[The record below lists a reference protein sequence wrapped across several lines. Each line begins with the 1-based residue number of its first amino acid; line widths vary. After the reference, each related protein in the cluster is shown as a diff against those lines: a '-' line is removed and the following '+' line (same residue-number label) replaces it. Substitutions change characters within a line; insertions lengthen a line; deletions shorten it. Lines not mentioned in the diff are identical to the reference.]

1 MPYERPDR
9 TKRRAATTRTRRCAF
24 VAALLVVAG
33 CGDRTQVAS
42 ATPPDATRFT
52 RKVLVDGV
60 DEPIQ
65 LEFDQRGRVYWI
77 ERGGGIKRLDES
89 TGTVDSLGTIPVS
102 LVGEAGLIGL
112 LLDRDFE
119 RTRRLFV
126 YYSAPGDVRE
136 MRLSRF
142 SLAAHGTAESIDP
155 RSEVVLMRWPFDL
168 VSHMGGGMV
177 WDSAGNLYLATGENS
192 EPTQYNPVHWTTE
205 GGKGQDSQ
213 RTTANSND
221 LRGKILRIRPTPDGR
236 YTIPPGN
243 LFPPGTANA
252 RPEIYVMGT
261 RNPWRLSIDSRTGA
275 LHWGDVGPDA
285 GKDSAGIGPMGYDE
299 FNVAES
305 AGNYG
310 WPYVIGYNRAYNAF
324 DNATGTYGPPLDPA
338 HLINDSPNNT
348 GLREL
353 PPARPALLAYP
364 YGVSEE
370 FPILGSGG
378 RCAVGGPVYRRADR
392 PRAARPFPAWY
403 EGKWLVTDC
412 VRAWIMVL
420 TPNEGGTKV
429 DTIETLL
436 PDEKYSSPLDLDF
449 GPDGDLYIVE
459 YGPSFTGRISKI
471 EYDAGNRPPVV
482 LASASR
488 TAGATPLR
496 VSLSSRGTVDHDGDP
511 LRYEWVVR
519 RAEGGGGEERRFD
532 TPDPEITLDAPGR
545 YVATLTVTD
554 PSGETGR
561 SEIAIVAGNEP
572 PRVALDITLGNR
584 SFWFPAST
592 VSYRAMVSDREDGAR
607 ITGSGVSV
615 VLDYVPSGMTPRE
628 LAAAPELAPRASLR
642 HTRALGIMAASDC
655 ATCHAVDKRIVGPS
669 FAEVAERSSGRP
681 GEAERIARKIIAGG
695 SGVYG
700 DLPMPPH
707 PSLTPAQ
714 ATLLAQYVLGVS
726 DTGAAPRRLP
736 QQGTITT
743 AAAGGRGSR
752 RSESDAGR
760 GSYVLRAT
768 YTDEGASGVPA
779 ITASDAVLLR
789 YPLLAPES
797 ADSISAG
804 IVFNESKG
812 DPGFVVNR
820 DGSHIAFSGI
830 DLTGIERIE
839 IGALTRFWTWSHFK
853 GGTVEVRLD
862 SVTGPLVG
870 EPASVVPPPPVEAST
885 DESQGAPRASV
896 VLGENLEKPVSVNV
910 GGIGGVHDVYIVF
923 RNPRTGPADALMLLR
938 GIEFVPGATVAAPP
952 SSAIPPGFTP
962 IFNGK
967 DLAGWHPSRTS
978 HHGTVPDVR
987 VEDGAIVLRQH
998 PYGQGGLLLTDAK
1011 YGNFELYLEA
1021 KPDWG
1026 TNGGIFFRSS
1036 ESGTAYQIE
1045 LVGGGLP
1052 GTGNLLG
1059 EVLHVTT
1066 SARAEGVTKVWKEDD
1081 WNSFRLRVTG
1091 DAPRVALWING
1102 ERMYDVQAERND
1114 LIADVTEGHIA
1125 FQSHWSAT
1133 SRPVPDDFDMSASWK
1148 PGAAH
1153 RYRNVAIREL
1163 P

>member
-1 MPYERPDR
+1 MRDFSPLLLES
-9 TKRRAATTRTRRCAF
+9 RRAPL
-24 VAALLVVAG
+24 VAALLLLAA
-33 CGDRTQVAS
+33 CGDRTEVA
-42 ATPPDATRFT
+42 AVAPDETRFT
-52 RKVLVDGV
+52 RRVLVDGV
-60 DEPIQ
+60 NEPMQ
-65 LEFDQRGRVYWI
+65 LEFDARGRVYWI
-77 ERGGGIKRLDES
+77 ERGGSLRRLDES
-89 TGTVDSLGTIPVS
+89 TGTVDSLGAIPVS

-119 RTRRLFV
+119 RTRWLYL
-126 YYSAPGDVRE
+126 YYSAPGEGRE

-142 SLAAHGTAESIDP
+142 TLAPRGSGETIDP
-155 RSEVVLMRWPFDL
+155 ESEAVLLRWPFDMA
-168 VSHMGGGMV
+168 SHMGGGMT

-236 YTIPPGN
+236 YTIPTGN
-243 LFPPGTANA
+243 LFPPGTPNA
-252 RPEIYVMGT
+252 RPEIFVMGT
-261 RNPWRLSIDSRTGA
+261 RNPWRLSIDSRDGA

-299 FNVAES
+299 FNVAAS

-310 WPYVIGYNRAYNAF
+310 WPYAIGYNRAYNAF

-338 HLINDSPNNT
+338 HLINPSPNNT
-348 GLREL
+348 GVREL

-378 RCAVGGPVYRRADR
+378 RCAVGGPVFRRADR
-392 PRAARPFPAWY
+392 PDAARPFPDWY
-403 EGKWLVTDC
+403 EGKWFVTDC

-420 TPNEGGTKV
+420 TPNEEGTKV

-436 PDEKYSSPLDLDF
+436 PDEKYTTPLDLDF

-459 YGPSFTGRISKI
+459 YGPSSTGRLSKI
-471 EYDAGNRPPVV
+471 EYNAGNRAPIVV
-482 LASASR
+482 ASADR
-488 TAGATPLR
+488 IAGATPLR
-496 VSLSSRGTVDHDGDP
+496 VSLSSRGTVDHDGDR

-519 RAEGGGGEERRFD
+519 PAGSGGAEGRRFE
-532 TPDPEITLDAPGR
+532 TPDPDITLDAPGR
-545 YVATLTVTD
+545 YIATLTVTD
-554 PSGETGR
+554 PSGAAGR
-561 SEIAIVAGNEP
+561 SEIALVAGNEP
-572 PRVALDITLGNR
+572 PRLALEVTKGNR
-584 SFWFPAST
+584 SFWFPGST
-592 VSYRAMVSDREDGAR
+592 VSYRTTVSDREDGAS
-607 ITGSGVSV
+607 ITGSEVAV

-642 HTRALGIMAASDC
+642 HTRALAIMAGSDC
-655 ATCHAVDKRIVGPS
+655 ATCHAVARRIVGPS
-669 FAEVAERSSGRP
+669 FAEVAARSGGRP
-681 GEAERIARKIIAGG
+681 GEAERIAQKIIAGG
-695 SGVYG
+695 SGIYG
-700 DLPMPPH
+700 ELPMPPH
-707 PSLTPAQ
+707 PSMTPAE
-714 ATLLAQYVLGVS
+714 ATLLADYVLGVS

-743 AAAGGRGSR
+743 RARSARGSDGGDGDP
-752 RSESDAGR
+752 EH

-768 YTDEGASGVPA
+768 YTDDGANDVPP

-789 YPLLAPES
+789 YPVLAPET
-797 ADSISAG
+797 ADSISSG
-804 IVFNESKG
+804 IVFNASKG
-812 DPGFVVNR
+812 DPGFVVNH
-820 DGSHIAFSGI
+820 DGSHIAFMGI

-839 IGALTRFWTWSHFK
+839 VGALTRFWTWSHFK
-853 GGTVEVRLD
+853 GGTIEVRLD
-862 SVTGPLVG
+862 SATGALLG
-870 EPASVVPPPPVEAST
+870 EPASVVPPAPAPATT
-885 DESQGAPRASV
+885 DESMGAPRASV
-896 VLGENLEKPVSVNV
+896 ILGERLEKPVSVSV
-910 GGIGGVHDVYIVF
+910 GGVGGVHDVYIVF
-923 RNPRTGPADALMLLR
+923 RNPNTGPADALMLLR
-938 GIEFVPGATVAAPP
+938 SIEFVPLSATSAAPANE
-952 SSAIPPGFTP
+952 AIPAGFTP
-962 IFNGK
+962 LFNGR

-987 VEDGAIVLRQH
+987 VEDGAIVLRQS
-998 PYGQGGLLLTDAK
+998 PYGQGGLLLTDET
-1011 YGNFELYLEA
+1011 YGDFELYLEA

-1066 SARAEGVTKVWKEDD
+1066 SARATRVGDVWKEDD

-1091 DAPRVALWING
+1091 DAPRVTLWVNG

-1125 FQSHWSAT
+1125 LQSHWSAT

-1153 RYRNVAIREL
+1153 RYRNIAIRRL